1 MRRPVRSTKF
11 VLIVSALSTFLGI
24 AVVGGVAAAL
34 PKKYS
39 PYHKLNIFT
48 RVLSYVEN
56 NYVENVDHDE
66 LIYGAIKGMLE
77 TLDPHTSFLKPEQ
90 YKEMKIDTQ
99 GEFGGVGIEVEMRPV
114 ANAPAV
120 DGVRENVLTVMS
132 AIEGTPAARA
142 GLQTGDQ
149 IVKIDDL
156 ATRNLRMDDAVQK
169 MRGKKGSPVTLTVE
183 RPGPKGWKE
192 PRVFTLMREIIK
204 IDNVVARSLEPGYGY
219 VRLKQF
225 SENSDRDLDT
235 ALDKLEKESPT
246 GHLQGL
252 VLDLRNN
259 PGGLLDQAV
268 RIADEF
274 LESGLIV
281 RTEGKDGRVIDEER
295 AHARGTRLGF
305 PMICLVNGG
314 SASASEIVAGALQD
328 HQRAAI
334 MGTQTFGKGSV
345 QTVIELDD
353 GSALKLTIA
362 RYYTPSGRSI
372 QERGI
377 TPDVQVDQV
386 KLADLKPQHGDEPQ
400 QKERDL
406 QGHLRNTQEVAAQLD
421 RKARPPQATYA
432 SIGDDYQ
439 LKTAFD
445 YLKAWQIFARPAAR
459 PDGPL
464 PQAAPQTA
472 GR

>member
-1 MRRPVRSTKF
+1 LFVVTVATVST
-11 VLIVSALSTFLGI
+11 LAGMAL
-24 AVVGGVAAAL
+24 VGGGAAAL

-66 LIYGAIKGMLE
+66 LIYGAIRGMLE
-77 TLDPHTSFLKPEQ
+77 TLDPHTSFLKPDQ

-114 ANAPAV
+114 ER
-120 DGVRENVLTVMS
+120 DGVKENVLTVMS
-132 AIEGTPAARA
+132 SIDGTPASRA
-142 GLQTGDQ
+142 GLTTGDQ
-149 IVKIDDL
+149 ILKIDDL
-156 ATRNLRMDDAVQK
+156 VTRNLHMDEAVQK
-169 MRGKKGSPVTLTVE
+169 MRGKKGTQVQLTVE
-183 RPGPKGWKE
+183 RPGKPWPDGKTG
-192 PRVFTLMREIIK
+192 VHNFTLAREIIK
-204 IDNVVARSLEPGYGY
+204 IDNVVGRTLEPGYGY

-225 SENSDRDLDT
+225 SENTDRDLES

-246 GHLQGL
+246 GHLSGL

-268 RIADEF
+268 RVADEF
-274 LESGLIV
+274 IDNGLIV
-281 RTEGKDGRVIDEER
+281 RTEGKDGRIIDEER
-295 AHARGTRLGF
+295 AHSRGTRNGF
-305 PMICLVNGG
+305 PIIVLVNGG

-328 HQRAAI
+328 HQRAVI

-377 TPDVQVDQV
+377 TPDVTIEQV
-386 KLADLKPQHGDEPQ
+386 KLADLKPQHGDEPV

-406 QGHLRNTQEVAAQLD
+406 QGHLKNNQQSAATPN
-421 RKARPPQATYA
+421 KKVVPVNAYA
-432 SIGDDYQ
+432 AIGDDFQ
-439 LKTAFD
+439 LKTAYD
-445 YLKAWQIFARPAAR
+445 QLKSWQIFARPAV
-459 PDGPL
+459 PTGT
-464 PQAAPQTA
+464 AAA
-472 GR
+472 EAAKF

>member
-1 MRRPVRSTKF
+1 MRRSNRF
-11 VLIVSALSTFLGI
+11 IIIVTVLSTFAGMAL
-24 AVVGGVAAAL
+24 VGGASVAL

-66 LIYGAIKGMLE
+66 LIYGAIKGMLD
-77 TLDPHTSFLKPEQ
+77 TLDPHTSFLKPDQ

-99 GEFGGVGIEVEMRPV
+99 GEFGGVGIEVEMRPM
-114 ANAPAV
+114 PG
-120 DGVRENVLTVMS
+120 DKDRSDNVLTIMS

-142 GLQTGDQ
+142 GLTTGDM
-149 IVKIDDL
+149 ILKIDDMN
-156 ATRNLRMDDAVQK
+156 TRNLRMDDAVQK
-169 MRGKKGSPVTLTVE
+169 MRGKKGSSVTLTVE
-183 RPGPKGWKE
+183 RPAQNNKPGWKD
-192 PRVFTLMREIIK
+192 PKIFTLTREIIK

-225 SENSDRDLDT
+225 SENSDRDISQ
-235 ALDKLEKESPT
+235 ALDHLEKESPT
-246 GHLQGL
+246 GHLHGL

-274 LESGLIV
+274 VENGLIV
-281 RTEGKDGRVIDEER
+281 RTEGKDGRVIDEEK

-305 PMICLVNGG
+305 PMIVLVNGG

-328 HQRAAI
+328 HGRAAI

-377 TPDVQVDQV
+377 TPDVLVEQV
-386 KLADLKPQHGDEPQ
+386 KMADLKAQHGDEPA

-406 QGHLRNTQEVAAQLD
+406 QGHLRNTQEVATQGVKHP
-421 RKARPPQATYA
+421 KAGTAPYQA
-432 SIGDDYQ
+432 IGDDYQ
-439 LKTAFD
+439 LKTAYD
-445 YLKAWQIFARPAAR
+445 YLKAWQIFARPGVGN
-459 PDGPL
+459 GP
-464 PQAAPQTA
+464 PGTQQA